1 MSIAHGMDSY
11 NESLVKR
18 NTSLCL
24 SYTVRKPFKESSPMN
39 RNSYYPFINTPLPY
53 SYDALEPFIDEETMY
68 LHHDRHLQTY
78 IDNLNRFLEEHPSL
92 QKFSLEELLSI
103 WRRRPCHLQT
113 PLRNNAG
120 GVYNHRFY
128 FDSMTPPG
136 SSCSAPRL
144 FEAMSCQFGSPE
156 NFRSQFKEAALS
168 VFGSGYAWLVLDR
181 RRLKIVTSANQNT
194 PLTCSRT
201 LILNIDVWE
210 HAYYLKHYNLR
221 ADYIDDWFRVVNWK
235 MAENRYTEG
244 TPSEEFQ

>member
-1 MSIAHGMDSY
+1 MDSY
-11 NESLVKR
+11 NESLIKR
-18 NTSLCL
+18 NPSLCL
-24 SYTVRKPFKESSPMN
+24 SYTVRKPFKESSHMN
-39 RNSYYPFINTPLPY
+39 RNSYYPFTNTPLPY
-53 SYDALEPFIDEETMY
+53 SYDALEPFIDEETMH

-78 IDNLNRFLEEHPSL
+78 IDNLNRFLEENPSL
-92 QKFSLEELLSI
+92 QKFSLEELLTI
-103 WRRRPCHLQT
+103 WRRLPCHLQT
-113 PLRNNAG
+113 PLCNSAG

-156 NFRSQFKEAALS
+156 NFRAQFKEAALS

-181 RRLKIVTSANQNT
+181 GCLKIVTSANQNT

>member
-1 MSIAHGMDSY
+1 
-11 NESLVKR
+11 
-18 NTSLCL
+18 
-24 SYTVRKPFKESSPMN
+24 MN

-103 WRRRPCHLQT
+103 WRRLPCHLQT

-156 NFRSQFKEAALS
+156 NFRAQFKEAALS

-181 RRLKIVTSANQNT
+181 GCLKIVTSANQNT

-221 ADYIDDWFRVVNWK
+221 ADYIDDWFRVVNWG
-235 MAENRYTEG
+235 MAENRYTGE
-244 TPSEEFQ
+244 TLSEEFQ